1 MLKYQLN
8 QLDVDIKCEFKGA
21 FLIRDGRYNKDAMK
35 KTFPHARPE
44 EHQAWP
50 NSVFISRSPV
60 AEIMNAAKDAQ
71 RLSQS
76 EALQYYVPG
85 SSIRGWLRSHAEKIV
100 RTRSDDARLLCCDPF
115 DNDKDDATGC
125 SKRLQKMAADKSP
138 KYRYAC
144 MICRLFG
151 CGDLAARLSFSDG
164 EFAKGKERFQ
174 VRIADGIGIDRFTGG
189 TASVMKADGKASGV
203 KFANQVL
210 ENGAFTFHLTLRN
223 FEIWQLG
230 LLAFVL
236 RDLEQ
241 GTLKLGF
248 GKTKGFGQITG
259 HAVAG
264 ALTYWRSPKDDR
276 LAGIADLMPTLVDDY
291 DAKKFA
297 PEDQRPLLAKIDGD
311 EMALGKS
318 YSLAIPDEKKPEKIT
333 DLPFWKSCAE
343 QWLHVVPSFKSISE
357 LDAEAF
363 PAPANPP
370 MNEPAKKE

>member
-21 FLIRDGRYNKDAMK
+21 FLIRDGRYDKDAMK
-35 KTFPHARPE
+35 KTFPRASRE
-44 EHQAWP
+44 EQQAWP

-100 RTRSDDARLLCCDPF
+100 RTRSDDAKLLCCNPF
-115 DNDKDDATGC
+115 DNDLDKEDATGC

-189 TASVMKADGKASGV
+189 TASGV

-210 ENGAFTFHLTLRN
+210 ENGAFTFHLTVRN

-259 HAVAG
+259 RAAAG
-264 ALTYWRSPKDDR
+264 ILTYWRPPAENR
-276 LAGIADLMPTLVDDY
+276 LAGIADLMPALEKDY
-291 DAKKFA
+291 DAKPFA
-297 PEDQRPLLAKIDGD
+297 PNAPRPEMTLMNGDQF
-311 EMALGKS
+311 ALGKS
-318 YSLAIPDEKKPEKIT
+318 YALAPPKENEKIT
-333 DLPFWKSCAE
+333 DSTFWRSCAE
-343 QWLHVVPSFKSISE
+343 QWLQVAPNFKSLAE
-357 LDAEAF
+357 LDAD
-363 PAPANPP
+363 ANPP